1 MKKAISYMAC
11 SMAAMLALSACG
23 SAASSAST
31 VASSSDAASTESTA
45 ASEASNEPVTITFAQ
60 YSGSGDNE
68 QYLQQMVDNYMKEN
82 PNVTIDLQTYGY
94 DDYFTQMTAK
104 VSGGQ
109 APDVFELDYQNFV
122 SYAKKGALMPLDDI
136 LTKDGI
142 DTSIYNDMALK
153 AFSADGVQYGVPD
166 SFSNVVLIYNKD
178 LFDQAGID
186 YPTDDW
192 KWEDAMAAAEKIR
205 ALGDNIFGYYHPI
218 SFNEFYKTV
227 KQNGGSLFNDD
238 FTEFTMDTPENIE
251 TLQYM
256 VDMQQKTNVMPTEEQ
271 MAGMGDWDLFE
282 SGRLVVI
289 HLTFINKRGI
299 IWDSGFFQ
307 CLLVAAEPF
316 LYDTVFFDLTA
327 EKSNFF
333 MPISNHMIGSQIT
346 SIGIINSYAMVIVI
360 VTVAVNQ
367 YNGDLCFL
375 HLTVKVIRVHTD
387 NNNSVKVSLFS
398 QSQVAFIY
406 ICGRNNHM
414 IAMLSCVILNAAN
427 DFTVKI
433 ILQHQF
439 AAGLGLWNDNSNQ
452 L

>member
-1 MKKAISYMAC
+1 MLDGRNAC
-11 SMAAMLALSACG
+11 TQCLWFCSLVCKYRG
-23 SAASSAST
+23 
-31 VASSSDAASTESTA
+31 TESTA

-205 ALGDNIFGYYHPI
+205 ALGDNIFGYYHPSTSSI
-218 SFNEFYKTV
+218 RPLSRTAAAFSMMTLRSSRWIPRKTLKRCSTWLTCSRKPMLCPPRSRWQAWV
-227 KQNGGSLFNDD
+227 TGICLSL
-238 FTEFTMDTPENIE
+238 
-251 TLQYM
+251 
-256 VDMQQKTNVMPTEEQ
+256 
-271 MAGMGDWDLFE
+271 AA
-282 SGRLVVI
+282 LV
-289 HLTFINKRGI
+289 
-299 IWDSGFFQ
+299 
-307 CLLVAAEPF
+307 
-316 LYDTVFFDLTA
+316 
-327 EKSNFF
+327 
-333 MPISNHMIGSQIT
+333 
-346 SIGIINSYAMVIVI
+346 
-360 VTVAVNQ
+360 
-367 YNGDLCFL
+367 
-375 HLTVKVIRVHTD
+375 
-387 NNNSVKVSLFS
+387 
-398 QSQVAFIY
+398 
-406 ICGRNNHM
+406 
-414 IAMLSCVILNAAN
+414 
-427 DFTVKI
+427 
-433 ILQHQF
+433 
-439 AAGLGLWNDNSNQ
+439 
-452 L
+452 

>member
-23 SAASSAST
+23 SAASSTST

-271 MAGMGDWDLFE
+271 MAGMGDWDLFGH
-282 SGRLVVI
+282 SPNIRAI
-289 HLTFINKRGI
+289 
-299 IWDSGFFQ
+299 
-307 CLLVAAEPF
+307 A
-316 LYDTVFFDLTA
+316 
-327 EKSNFF
+327 
-333 MPISNHMIGSQIT
+333 T
-346 SIGIINSYAMVIVI
+346 SIGISLLNL
-360 VTVAVNQ
+360 VTLRRLRTSSPTVTSFPKI
-367 YNGDLCFL
+367 LRLLMKPLSSSPTFPP
-375 HLTVKVIRVHTD
+375 TVKQRRFAWTQAGSCLRFRTRI
-387 NNNSVKVSLFS
+387 SSLS
-398 QSQVAFIY
+398 TKKRLLRQ
-406 ICGRNNHM
+406 
-414 IAMLSCVILNAAN
+414 IAKRSLRALITL
-427 DFTVKI
+427 
-433 ILQHQF
+433 
-439 AAGLGLWNDNSNQ
+439 
-452 L
+452 

>member
-166 SFSNVVLIYNKD
+166 SFSNVVLIYNKAIIIPFPSTSSIRP
-178 LFDQAGID
+178 LSR
-186 YPTDDW
+186 T
-192 KWEDAMAAAEKIR
+192 AAAFSMMTLRSSRWIPRKTLKR
-205 ALGDNIFGYYHPI
+205 CSTWLTCSRKPMLCPPRSRWQAWVTGTCLSLAAL
-218 SFNEFYKTV
+218 
-227 KQNGGSLFNDD
+227 
-238 FTEFTMDTPENIE
+238 
-251 TLQYM
+251 
-256 VDMQQKTNVMPTEEQ
+256 
-271 MAGMGDWDLFE
+271 A
-282 SGRLVVI
+282 
-289 HLTFINKRGI
+289 
-299 IWDSGFFQ
+299 
-307 CLLVAAEPF
+307 
-316 LYDTVFFDLTA
+316 
-327 EKSNFF
+327 
-333 MPISNHMIGSQIT
+333 
-346 SIGIINSYAMVIVI
+346 
-360 VTVAVNQ
+360 
-367 YNGDLCFL
+367 
-375 HLTVKVIRVHTD
+375 
-387 NNNSVKVSLFS
+387 
-398 QSQVAFIY
+398 
-406 ICGRNNHM
+406 
-414 IAMLSCVILNAAN
+414 
-427 DFTVKI
+427 
-433 ILQHQF
+433 
-439 AAGLGLWNDNSNQ
+439 
-452 L
+452 

>member
-23 SAASSAST
+23 SAASSTST

-45 ASEASNEPVTITFAQ
+45 ASEASNEPVTISFAQ
-60 YSGSGDNE
+60 YSVSGDNE

-122 SYAKKGALMPLDDI
+122 SSAKKGALMPLDDI

-192 KWEDAMAAAEKIR
+192 KWEDAMAAAEKLR

-238 FTEFTMDTPENIE
+238 FSEFTMDTPENIE

-282 SGRLVVI
+282 SGRLGMIPTGIWAFNTFADACDFNWDICVEPGGTQKATHFFSNALVVNADSDKKEAAATWI
-289 HLTFINKRGI
+289 NWLASSDTAAQMRIDAGWDLPAINNEDVLSGYLKLTPPENRQAVF
-299 IWDSGFFQ
+299 DS
-307 CLLVAAEPF
+307 LDYL
-316 LYDTVFFDLTA
+316 
-327 EKSNFF
+327 
-333 MPISNHMIGSQIT
+333 
-346 SIGIINSYAMVIVI
+346 
-360 VTVAVNQ
+360 TVAPIIEDYSLMSDIITNKLSLAAS
-367 YNGDLCFL
+367 GEI
-375 HLTVKVIRVHTD
+375 TVKEALDQAQEECTAQI
-387 NNNSVKVSLFS
+387 K
-398 QSQVAFIY
+398 
-406 ICGRNNHM
+406 
-414 IAMLSCVILNAAN
+414 
-427 DFTVKI
+427 
-433 ILQHQF
+433 LQ
-439 AAGLGLWNDNSNQ
+439 
-452 L
+452 

>member
-205 ALGDNIFGYYHPI
+205 HIFFADPCALDIDT
-218 SFNEFYKTV
+218 SRERREFCRKACAAH
-227 KQNGGSLFNDD
+227 QID
-238 FTEFTMDTPENIE
+238 FTEGVPAPLPPGSAIFAVNDPAALRYLHCGVPLFSIDGTPEA
-251 TLQYM
+251 Q
-256 VDMQQKTNVMPTEEQ
+256 
-271 MAGMGDWDLFE
+271 
-282 SGRLVVI
+282 
-289 HLTFINKRGI
+289 
-299 IWDSGFFQ
+299 
-307 CLLVAAEPF
+307 
-316 LYDTVFFDLTA
+316 
-327 EKSNFF
+327 
-333 MPISNHMIGSQIT
+333 
-346 SIGIINSYAMVIVI
+346 
-360 VTVAVNQ
+360 
-367 YNGDLCFL
+367 
-375 HLTVKVIRVHTD
+375 
-387 NNNSVKVSLFS
+387 
-398 QSQVAFIY
+398 
-406 ICGRNNHM
+406 
-414 IAMLSCVILNAAN
+414 
-427 DFTVKI
+427 
-433 ILQHQF
+433 
-439 AAGLGLWNDNSNQ
+439 AAGIVSCRQPMEKLAKACFQALRNQ
-452 L
+452 RKQGETWVAHDHRIAPEEPKG

>member
-11 SMAAMLALSACG
+11 SMAAMLALSSCG

-178 LFDQAGID
+178 LFDQAGVT

-192 KWEDAMAAAEKIR
+192 TQDDVQNAAEKIR
-205 ALGDNIFGYYHPI
+205 ALGDDIFGIWQPI
-218 SFNEFYKTV
+218 TYNEFFKVVAQY
-227 KQNGGSLFNDD
+227 GGSLLNEDKTQ
-238 FTEFTMDTPENIE
+238 FTINSEENIKAAQ
-251 TLQYM
+251 TL
-256 VDMQQKTNVMPTEEQ
+256 VDRVLVSNVQPNSVQQG
-271 MAGMGDWDLFE
+271 GMGDWDMFM
-282 SGRLVVI
+282 SGRLGMIPTGIWAFQTFTENCDFAWDIAVEPGSTQKATHFFSNCVVMNPETE
-289 HLTFINKRGI
+289 HPEEVAEWLAWLTSSTESADIRLAAGWDLPALKDLNALSSYLEITPPDNRKAVFESLDYLVMPPVIEDYALMSDI
-299 IWDSGFFQ
+299 IGQYLS
-307 CLLVAAEPF
+307 AAA
-316 LYDTVFFDLTA
+316 DGTMTV
-327 EKSNFF
+327 
-333 MPISNHMIGSQIT
+333 
-346 SIGIINSYAMVIVI
+346 
-360 VTVAVNQ
+360 
-367 YNGDLCFL
+367 
-375 HLTVKVIRVHTD
+375 TD
-387 NNNSVKVSLFS
+387 
-398 QSQVAFIY
+398 A
-406 ICGRNNHM
+406 
-414 IAMLSCVILNAAN
+414 LNAAQA
-427 DFTVKI
+427 DCEAQIT
-433 ILQHQF
+433 
-439 AAGLGLWNDNSNQ
+439 LG
-452 L
+452 